1 MANAYDGQTAWT
13 VEWAD
18 DGSIVSATPN
28 FRESGPLLDELFPK
42 DKAIFL
48 MCGAG
53 GYAGQAKTL
62 LVHLGWNADKLYNI
76 GGFWNYTGD
85 RAVQLIT
92 TDASGQPLHCMWR
105 ADTAPLDFAWMHA
118 R

>member
-1 MANAYDGQTAWT
+1 
-13 VEWAD
+13 
-18 DGSIVSATPN
+18 
-28 FRESGPLLDELFPK
+28 
-42 DKAIFL
+42 

-85 RAVQLIT
+85 RAVQLHSPRT
-92 TDASGQPLHCMWR
+92 LQASPSIACRR